1 MTTNTRS
8 KLIMVLIS
16 LVSVLAI
23 GCGDTQ
29 EEYVFTGTVPTANT
43 GNVRFLLDRVA
54 AQSAEIPN
62 ASRSVYIEFFNS
74 AGVSVGAPSFP
85 TTAQLNGTGA
95 QDFEVLVTGVPANA
109 VAYEVTVY
117 DGINPATAIPLVTFV
132 GDLAVSVGNTV
143 TADLDEALED
153 LTGINTVLVTPDP
166 ISLIN
171 GTTTAQVSV
180 TGTFDNGDVRNLTSF
195 TNTSTNTYV
204 TFSVTSGSSVN
215 VSAAGLVTAIAN
227 GNSTVTAVV
236 TSYGTSAN
244 DSANAVVV
252 GFPSSI

>member
-23 GCGDTQ
+23 GCGSSN

-54 AQSAEIPN
+54 AQAADIPAE
-62 ASRSVYIEFFNS
+62 SRSIYIEFFDA

-85 TTAQLNGTGA
+85 TTAQLTGTGA
-95 QDFEVLVTGVPANA
+95 QDFEVLVTGVPASA

-117 DGINPATAIPLVTFV
+117 DGATPATSIPLVTFV
-132 GDLAVSVGNTV
+132 GDINISVGNTV

-166 ISLIN
+166 INLTN
-171 GTTTAQVSV
+171 TTTTAQVSV

-195 TNTSTNTYV
+195 TNSSANTFV
-204 TFSVTSGSSVN
+204 TFSFTGTAAN

-227 GNSTVTAVV
+227 GNSTITAVV
-236 TSYGTSAN
+236 SSYGTSAN
-244 DSANAVVV
+244 DSATAVVT
-252 GFPSSI
+252 GFPVAP